1 MLRLRVR
8 EVAEAKGVSRTKLS
22 QGSGISYDV
31 IKEIFRNPYRVVT
44 TDTLQRLAR
53 ALHVPA
59 TDLIEEVSEEQWKR
73 ETGQINRHPP
83 DEQ

>member
-8 EVAEAKGVSRTKLS
+8 EVAEVKGISRTKLS
-22 QGSGISYDV
+22 QRSEISYNV
-31 IKEIFRNPYRVVT
+31 IKEIFRDPYRVVT

-53 ALHVPA
+53 ALRVPV

-73 ETGQINRHPP
+73 ETGQI
-83 DEQ
+83 D